1 MNINSND
8 FIKKSNVVS
17 KQYVFN
23 YKDIEKV
30 IVDFCNTIKR
40 NNLTPKGLCFYSIYN
55 VPLDENMVT
64 EFYMEVEE
72 KIIYELDDLKYQSY
86 FSIDNM
92 ISTCI
97 YGDFYTKTEEAYY
110 SLIKYMEKNQLIQS
124 TPIFNVISGDR
135 DLQYTFIKVGVK

>member
-1 MNINSND
+1 MNINNND

-30 IVDFCNTIKR
+30 IIDFSSTIKR
-40 NNLTPKGLCFYSIYN
+40 NNLTPKGLYFYSIYN
-55 VPLDENMVT
+55 LPLDENIVS

-72 KIIYELDDLKYQSY
+72 KIICELEDLKYQSY

-92 ISTCI
+92 ISTCV
-97 YGDFYTKTEEAYY
+97 YGDFYKNTEEAYY
-110 SLIKYMEKNQLIQS
+110 SLIKYIEENKLIQL

-135 DLQYTFIKVGVK
+135 DLQYTYIKVGVK